1 MAAAVGAALVLSI
14 AGCASSHSGAA
25 SGGTTGTATGTTTG
39 TAGERGPT
47 GTTGSVDDG
56 RVATGG
62 RRGGA
67 GKDRTDD
74 ATGQTGQPG
83 RSSTG
88 EQAGQSADQHA
99 QSETGTATA
108 APLSDAQI
116 LGVVKVAND
125 GEVAAGNLAVRKAT
139 APEVRDFAKDM
150 VKDHTEA
157 SQKVD
162 QASAGT
168 PMSNSEMSSKMVKDA
183 NTEIQALNAQSG
195 PEFDR
200 SYIQGQVKMH
210 QGLLDAIQG
219 NLLPHA
225 QSAQVR
231 QLLEQIRDKVTEHL
245 RQAQQLQQQLAS
257 VAAR

>member
-1 MAAAVGAALVLSI
+1 MKRSSQPTIPYRDLRLSLMAAAVGAALVLSI

-108 APLSDAQI
+108 TPLSDAQI

-139 APEVRDFAKDM
+139 APEVRDFAKD
-150 VKDHTEA
+150 
-157 SQKVD
+157 
-162 QASAGT
+162 
-168 PMSNSEMSSKMVKDA
+168 MVKDA